1 MFFTCAHPKYIKD
14 VKERTMSSIWRE
26 TTKAEHREE
35 LRGDHKTDTVIIGA
49 GLTGVLT
56 AYELTRRGIDCI
68 VLDADRIG
76 SGVSGDTTAKI
87 TAQHG
92 LVYDTLIKKFGREQA
107 AQYAASNSIAIGRY
121 RRIIEEKSIDCD
133 FTEVPNYIYSLDD
146 LEKIENEV
154 KAAQS
159 MELDAEYVTKTTL
172 PFPIKAAVRFNN
184 QAMFHPL
191 KFLYAISKELTIYE
205 QSRVLEVEEH
215 AAITDKG
222 RVEAQNIV
230 FACQYPFINAPGYF
244 WLRQH
249 QQRSYVL
256 ALAHAQL
263 IDGMYRDE
271 NTSGLSL
278 RNYNDLLVFSKGD
291 HRTGKNEEGGYYDS
305 LQKKAKELY
314 PDCQIICRWSA
325 QDAQS
330 EDTVPY
336 IGKFSASTPNWF
348 VATGYNKWGM
358 TTSMVSSM
366 IISDMIEE
374 RTSPY
379 EDVYSPQRFK
389 PAAGAEKFL
398 TDVKEAA
405 VNLFKQGFTLPEE
418 QIRDVC
424 ANQALVVEHEG
435 NKIGVYRDP
444 ENKVHMV
451 STRCS
456 HLGCQLAWNADDL
469 AWECP
474 CHGSRFDFDG
484 KVLNG
489 PAQTG
494 VNIKKD

>member
-1 MFFTCAHPKYIKD
+1 MLIYKKA
-14 VKERTMSSIWRE
+14 RSAAMSSIWRE
-26 TTKAEHREE
+26 TTKADHREE
-35 LRGDHKTDTVIIGA
+35 LHGDHKTDTVIIGA

-68 VLDADRIG
+68 VLDADRVG
-76 SGVSGDTTAKI
+76 SGVTGDTTAKI

-92 LVYDTLIKKFGREQA
+92 LVYDKLIKQFGKEQA

-133 FTEVPNYIYSLDD
+133 FIEQPNYVYTLDD
-146 LEKIENEV
+146 PQKIENEV
-154 KAAQS
+154 DAAKS
-159 MELDAEYVTKTTL
+159 LELDAEYVTKTTL
-172 PFPIKAAVRFNN
+172 PFPVKAAARFNN
-184 QAMFHPL
+184 QAMFNPL
-191 KFLYAISKELTIYE
+191 KFLYTIAKDLTIYE
-205 QSRVLEVEEH
+205 QSRVYDVEEH
-215 AAITDKG
+215 AAVTDKG
-222 RVEAQNIV
+222 RIEAQNIV
-230 FACQYPFINAPGYF
+230 FACQYPFINAPGYYF
-244 WLRQH
+244 LRMH

-256 ALAHAQL
+256 ALADAQL
-263 IDGMYRDE
+263 VDGMYRDE
-271 NTSGLSL
+271 NSSGLSF
-278 RNYNDLLVFSKGD
+278 RNYNNLLIFSQGD
-291 HRTGKNEEGGYYDS
+291 HRTGKNEEGGYYES
-305 LQKKAKELY
+305 LEKKAKELY
-314 PDCQIICRWSA
+314 SGCSIVCRWSA

-330 EDTVPY
+330 EDTIPY
-336 IGKFSASTPNWF
+336 IGKYSASTPNWF

-366 IISDMIEE
+366 IISDMIEG

-379 EDVYSPQRFK
+379 EDVFSPQRFK

-418 QIRDVC
+418 QMRDVRI
-424 ANQALVVEHEG
+424 NESLVVDHEG
-435 NKIGVYRDP
+435 EKVGVYKDHDG
-444 ENKVHMV
+444 KIHMID
-451 STRCS
+451 TRCS

-489 PAQTG
+489 PALKD
-494 VNIKKD
+494 VNASKD